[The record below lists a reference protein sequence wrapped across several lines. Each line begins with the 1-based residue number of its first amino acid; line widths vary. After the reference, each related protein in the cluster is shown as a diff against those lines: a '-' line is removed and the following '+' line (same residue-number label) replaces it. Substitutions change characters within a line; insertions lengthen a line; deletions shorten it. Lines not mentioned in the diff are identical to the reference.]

1 MAALG
6 IPAGVK
12 LIAGLVHLIPK
23 FNAGVTGAGGTP
35 HATAAEGGDNAGH
48 SGDSIADALKDF
60 GDALDKSS
68 DLAKTIGEFMQRADE
83 AKQKAAESQI
93 QIQQATAEL
102 AAANLRYQIAVQNQA
117 NHQTQ
122 IDRLQQQLD
131 FYQNR
136 FSNADLYD
144 WMVGQLADTYFQSYQ
159 LAYQLCKQ
167 VERCYQYELGI
178 PDSSFIQFGYWDSLR
193 KGLLAGETMNHDLRR
208 LQASYLEKNSRRFEI
223 SRYISLAAIDLVRP
237 LVKAAGLSLT
247 VDVPESLFDHDYPGH
262 YNRHLVRVSVT
273 VAYPN
278 PGKFDNVKATLTLAN
293 NKVRTSADLTGGYA
307 EAPPGGDQR
316 FAYNYAAV
324 PLKIVLGNAQDDPGL
339 FLTSITDNLSDQRYL
354 PFEAGGAISSW
365 HFEMPAA
372 SNEIAVA
379 NVTDVILHLYY
390 TALDGGDAFKQAVQN
405 G

>member
-1 MAALG
+1 MA
-6 IPAGVK
+6 I
-12 LIAGLVHLIPK
+12 
-23 FNAGVTGAGGTP
+23 
-35 HATAAEGGDNAGH
+35 
-48 SGDSIADALKDF
+48 
-60 GDALDKSS
+60 
-68 DLAKTIGEFMQRADE
+68 R
-83 AKQKAAESQI
+83 
-93 QIQQATAEL
+93 
-102 AAANLRYQIAVQNQA
+102 
-117 NHQTQ
+117 
-122 IDRLQQQLD
+122 
-131 FYQNR
+131 
-136 FSNADLYD
+136 
-144 WMVGQLADTYFQSYQ
+144 
-159 LAYQLCKQ
+159 
-167 VERCYQYELGI
+167 
-178 PDSSFIQFGYWDSLR
+178 
-193 KGLLAGETMNHDLRR
+193 LLAGETMNHDLRR

-223 SRYISLAAIDLVRP
+223 SRYISLAAINPNALAQLLLNGACDF
-237 LVKAAGLSLT
+237 
-247 VDVPESLFDHDYPGH
+247 DVPESLFDHDYPGH